1 MSRSSIRQSS
11 ASPLSAS
18 HSMQPSAR
26 RLPRRLK
33 LLLRPTAAG
42 TFWLLAVVALI
53 ATAVNYGNNL
63 IFALAFLLLA
73 VWLQAGWACHRHLAG
88 LQWRANQPAPVF
100 AGEALRLD
108 GQLSGGRQPTAEV
121 LLATAPHA
129 GQPETIDRMGEAC
142 PAVLRTTEHRGEL
155 LINTLTLQSRWPLDL
170 WQASRTLPGVRALVY
185 PHPAGDAALPDGN
198 PRSAHRQAATDDF
211 QGLRAYAPGDSP
223 RRINWRVFGRRDELA
238 VNRFDGAS
246 GGDALW
252 LEWDRAPG
260 DGECRLSQ
268 LATWVLAADHAGR
281 EYGLR
286 LPGQSLP
293 PGRGRPHREQCLR
306 QLALF
311 NFDTFSTQN
320 P

>member
-1 MSRSSIRQSS
+1 MSRLSIRPSS

-18 HSMQPSAR
+18 HAMQQSAR
-26 RLPRRLK
+26 RLPQRLK
-33 LLLRPTAAG
+33 LPLRPTAAG

-108 GQLSGGRQPTAEV
+108 GQLSGGRQPTAEIS
-121 LLATAPHA
+121 LATAPHS

-142 PAVLRTTEHRGEL
+142 PAVLRATSHRGEL
-155 LINTLTLQSRWPLDL
+155 LINSLTLQSRWPLDL
-170 WQASRTLPGVRALVY
+170 WQASRALPGVRALVY

-268 LATWVLAADHAGR
+268 LAAWVLAADHAGR

-311 NFDTFSTQN
+311 NLDTFSTQN

>member
-1 MSRSSIRQSS
+1 MIRSSLHPAS
-11 ASPLSAS
+11 ANTLPAS
-18 HSMQPSAR
+18 HSMKRPNR
-26 RLPRRLK
+26 GLMLNFKHR
-33 LLLRPTAAG
+33 LRPTAAG
-42 TFWLLAVVALI
+42 AFWLLAVIALI

-88 LQWRANQPAPVF
+88 LDWRANQPAPVF
-100 AGEALRLD
+100 AGETLRLD

-121 LLATAPHA
+121 LLAAAPYL
-129 GQPETIDRMGEAC
+129 GQPEPLDGMGEAS
-142 PAVLRTTEHRGEL
+142 PAVLQPTMQRGEL
-155 LINTLTLQSRWPLDL
+155 VIDSLTLQSRWPLDL
-170 WQASRTLPGVRALVY
+170 WQASRALPAVHAVIY
-185 PHPAGDAALPDGN
+185 PHPAGEAALPDGN
-198 PRSAHRQAATDDF
+198 PRRAHRQAATDDF

-238 VNRFDGAS
+238 VNHFDGAS

-252 LEWDRAPG
+252 LEWDHTPG
-260 DGECRLSQ
+260 DGEQRLSQ
-268 LATWVLAADHAGR
+268 LAAWVLAADHGGR

-293 PGRGRPHREQCLR
+293 AGRGRLHREQCLH

-311 NFDTFSTQN
+311 NLDAFPTQN
-320 P
+320 S